1 MQMLRDPPEAKS
13 SSETGSPRA
22 SQNNQEGPV
31 MTPGNDYRAS
41 ENSLARRKSQ
51 P

>member
-1 MQMLRDPPEAKS
+1 
-13 SSETGSPRA
+13 
-22 SQNNQEGPV
+22 